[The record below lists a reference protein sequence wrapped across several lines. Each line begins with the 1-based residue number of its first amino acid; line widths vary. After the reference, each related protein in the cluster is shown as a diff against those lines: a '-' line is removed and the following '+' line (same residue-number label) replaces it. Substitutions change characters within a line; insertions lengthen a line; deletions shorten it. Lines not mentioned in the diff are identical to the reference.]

1 MTQDKFVLVNRGI
14 MMMEKV
20 LYVGNVKYLVKNVLV
35 SKFVYLV
42 LNKIRENYLIVP
54 VKKGKK
60 KRKLNL

>member
-1 MTQDKFVLVNRGI
+1 